1 MSELSTLH
9 KTVGII
15 ANDEDF
21 VNKLKQIFAT
31 LDNQSFN
38 ATYCDN
44 YQTASEFLD
53 YELPNILIIDISSPI
68 ENLEQLQK
76 SLKDDHWLVNT
87 GVILAAQSNER
98 ASYIE
103 KARDWNLL
111 SIIDKSKSKD
121 FQRVL
126 DFVLRKWDLLKDS
139 STFSQFEQ
147 NPNGTIII
155 KNDMEEAERTA
166 NMIASFLFETG
177 RIDRKKFY
185 SVSMGLSELL
195 INAVEHGNCGLT
207 FDCKTQLLEDDVNM
221 VDYVRELAQSNPEI
235 GRKRVQLDYE
245 ILHDCSIWKISDE
258 GEGFDHSDF
267 VEPDPERLL
276 LSHGRGI
283 IMARTCSDKLVYNPK
298 GNVATLTCY
307 HSSEEQIN
315 TPVGF
320 RDEEHV
326 KIDVGGKVFD
336 EGEFSSHLF
345 YILSGEFDVFS
356 NNKKLG
362 SLKPSD
368 LFVGEMSFLLNQKR
382 TATVIATSPATL
394 IKLSK
399 QSFIKVVKKY
409 PNYLILVSRLL
420 AQRLSRSNSDT
431 VYKM

>member
-1 MSELSTLH
+1 MSELATLH

-15 ANDEDF
+15 AKDQDF
-21 VNKLKQIFAT
+21 IKSLKEVFST

-38 ATYCDN
+38 SSYYEN

-53 YELPNILIIDISSPI
+53 YELPNILIIDISTPVDD
-68 ENLEQLQK
+68 LELIQK
-76 SLKDDHWLVNT
+76 SLKDDQWLVNT
-87 GVILAAQSNER
+87 GVILAARRDEK

-111 SIIDKSKSKD
+111 SIIDKSKPKE
-121 FQRVL
+121 FCRVL
-126 DFVLRKWDLLKDS
+126 ELLLSEWDLLKDS
-139 STFSQFEQ
+139 STFGQFEE
-147 NPNGTIII
+147 NPKGTIII
-155 KNDMEEAERTA
+155 NNDMEEAERTA
-166 NMIASFLFETG
+166 NMIATFLFETG

-185 SVSMGLSELL
+185 SVSMGLSELI

-207 FDCKTQLLEDDVNM
+207 FDCKTKLLENEVNM
-221 VDYVRELAQSNPEI
+221 VDYVRELAQNDPVI
-235 GRKRVQLDYE
+235 NKKRVQLDYE
-245 ILHDCSIWKISDE
+245 ILQDCSIWKITDE
-258 GEGFDHSDF
+258 GDGFDHDEF
-267 VEPDPERLL
+267 VEPDPEKLL

-283 IMARTCSDKLVYNPK
+283 IMARTCSDKLVYNEK
-298 GNVATLTCY
+298 GNIATLTCF
-307 HSSEEQIN
+307 HSSEQQIN
-315 TPVGF
+315 IPVGF
-320 RDEEHV
+320 RDEEQV
-326 KIDVGGKVFD
+326 QIKVGDKVFV

-345 YILSGEFDVFS
+345 YILNGEFDVFS

-382 TATVIATSPATL
+382 TATVIATTPATL
-394 IKLSK
+394 IKLTK
-399 QSFIKVVKKY
+399 KSFIKVVKKY